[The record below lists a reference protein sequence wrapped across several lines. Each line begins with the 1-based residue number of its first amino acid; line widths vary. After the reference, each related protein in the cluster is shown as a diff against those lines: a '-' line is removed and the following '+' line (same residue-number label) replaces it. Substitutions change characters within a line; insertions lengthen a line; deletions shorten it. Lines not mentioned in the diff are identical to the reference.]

1 MYHHR
6 AFQVGHQEVSQLRPG
21 HDEEK
26 EPFWREAPGRCLRS
40 LWTRLWRGDRPLG
53 RQQPLV
59 GQQKRQ
65 EEQSGRNK
73 KGQAMEQS
81 EGWRQRQEGNS
92 QRKADATEEN
102 QILGLILKYLD
113 DATIYLNCYILNSN
127 PSRLSFV
134 TVWNAWSLFI
144 LVQCEFIFG
153 LCCWCGF
160 TETQYC
166 IYPVCNDEENLYWH
180 TCWTVSIH
188 ILPQSQTCSLLIHQL
203 CAFLW
208 SFSLVDFCAASYSI
222 GPIGIGFLAVNG
234 SHSPPFPVEL

>member
-1 MYHHR
+1 MLLY
-6 AFQVGHQEVSQLRPG
+6 
-21 HDEEK
+21 
-26 EPFWREAPGRCLRS
+26 
-40 LWTRLWRGDRPLG
+40 
-53 RQQPLV
+53 
-59 GQQKRQ
+59 
-65 EEQSGRNK
+65 
-73 KGQAMEQS
+73 
-81 EGWRQRQEGNS
+81 
-92 QRKADATEEN
+92 
-102 QILGLILKYLD
+102 KYLNR
-113 DATIYLNCYILNSN
+113 YLLNSN

-188 ILPQSQTCSLLIHQL
+188 ILPQSQTCSLFIHQL

-234 SHSPPFPVEL
+234 SHSPPFPVELLVSWTHQNNLKPKRDTSLEFPCNCRLSQELRKKISCPVKSQFEIYSSFEINWEIRGLWLYPPYGWNLAIWTVRK